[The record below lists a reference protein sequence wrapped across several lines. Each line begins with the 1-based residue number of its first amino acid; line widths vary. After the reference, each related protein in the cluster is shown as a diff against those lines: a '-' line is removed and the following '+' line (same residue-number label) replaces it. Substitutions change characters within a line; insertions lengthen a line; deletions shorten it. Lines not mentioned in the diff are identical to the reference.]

1 MRFPHWPMTTK
12 HLPKKEINQHQPHKS
27 SPKLF
32 SLFVCL
38 FLSVCPEVAGNQKY
52 PVTKVILSSGKPKEH
67 FTVVLETSWFS
78 SRSKSRWYN
87 LCLLVLVDL
96 RAHDAV
102 DEAVALDEVVFIG
115 QVSELIVCP
124 PAEILKGLDRQ
135 PSHDINAGA
144 ALEVVN

>member
-1 MRFPHWPMTTK
+1 MSYFQVQGKVVNR
-12 HLPKKEINQHQPHKS
+12 ERANQR
-27 SPKLF
+27 LR

-52 PVTKVILSSGKPKEH
+52 PVTKVMLSSGKPKEH

-78 SRSKSRWYN
+78 SRSKSRYN

-102 DEAVALDEVVFIG
+102 DEAVALDEVAVFIG